1 MIFFLLFFILLIT
14 IFIYYYSY
22 KYILHPAVM
31 VGFIF
36 SLSVFVAVVNYSNWG
51 DISVLTF
58 TVILCGLFFFWLG
71 CAIGDKFRII
81 IGKREEYPIINVD
94 VLSISISKTKTVI
107 VVAVMIIV
115 TILDFWDIQSIAG
128 NAEGILSIT
137 TSARIATYKG
147 EAIVSHGIF
156 LQQALYACRAL
167 TYVYIYYVFYKL
179 VITKQRVKLLELLP
193 ILLYFVQ
200 ALLSTGR
207 TEFIYIFYTILFL
220 NYVFIQNNKSWKP
233 IQDFRFLKKIIIVV
247 IVFFVIFIT
256 ISNSRKGGSVNI
268 FDTISNYTGSSI
280 PALNIY
286 INENGISSCAS
297 FWGEETQ
304 SLVYSI
310 LRAVGLSAKSTTVFM
325 PPVYIGTNS
334 TMTNIYT
341 AFRRWI
347 HDYGFFGMLF
357 ISMMLGWLYSAGFR
371 KIKDERLLDWKLIV
385 FAFISYPLVE
395 LSIEERF
402 FSNLITARTV
412 YCVLYIYV
420 LYKLLIRKKYSG

>member
-1 MIFFLLFFILLIT
+1 MIFILLSLILLIT
-14 IFIYYYSY
+14 IFEYRYSY

-36 SLSVFVAVVNYSNWG
+36 SLSVFVAAANYSKWG

-58 TVILCGLFFFWLG
+58 TVILFGLVFFWLG
-71 CAIGDKFRII
+71 CAIGNKYKIT
-81 IGKREEYPIINVD
+81 IGKRNEHPSINVD
-94 VLSISISKTKTVI
+94 AFSISISKVKTIIVIAIMVI
-107 VVAVMIIV
+107 VTV
-115 TILDFWDIQSIAG
+115 LDFRDIQSIAG
-128 NAEGILSIT
+128 DAKGILSIT

-147 EAIVSHGIF
+147 EAIVSHGLL

-179 VITKQRVKLLELLP
+179 VITKQSVKLLELLP

-207 TEFIYIFYTILFL
+207 TEFIYIFYAILFL
-220 NYVFIQNNKSWKP
+220 NYVFIQSNKSWQP
-233 IQDFRFLKKIIIVV
+233 IQDFRFLKKIIIAV
-247 IVFFVIFIT
+247 IVFFVIFIS

-268 FDTISNYTGSSI
+268 LDTISNYTGSSI

-310 LRAVGLSAKSTTVFM
+310 LRALGSSTKSTTVFM
-325 PPVYIGTNS
+325 SPVYIGTDS

-347 HDYGFFGMLF
+347 HDYGLFGMLF
-357 ISMMLGWLYSAGFR
+357 VSMMLGWIYSAGFR
-371 KIKDERLLDWKLIV
+371 RIKDERILDWKLIA

-412 YCVLYIYV
+412 YCILYIYV
-420 LYKLLIRKKYSG
+420 LYKLLIKKKYSE